1 VQDDIAW
8 ANLKVRFIRF
18 YLANYKFFRDTGN
31 KELAT
36 RLIAEGF
43 ERHDELLGMPM
54 RNLTHDKIAELE
66 KDVEDLKL
74 QLDGLKADDA
84 ASMYRREL
92 KELKL

>member
-1 VQDDIAW
+1 
-8 ANLKVRFIRF
+8 
-18 YLANYKFFRDTGN
+18 
-31 KELAT
+31 
-36 RLIAEGF
+36 
-43 ERHDELLGMPM
+43 MPM

-74 QLDGLKADDA
+74 QLASLQGDDA